1 MKNQEGDPDVWV
13 ILSLFWWILVSAT
26 AVKTSS
32 PTIPPRWA
40 CPVILLQVPETSN
53 TPAVVVVVKCAEWER
68 DTASSP
74 QIRSTFA
81 TCRRSN
87 AQGDGIA
94 CAIPRGMT

>member
-32 PTIPPRWA
+32 PMIPPRWA
-40 CPVILLQVPETSN
+40 CPGILLQVPETSN
-53 TPAVVVVVKCAEWER
+53 TPAVVVVR

-74 QIRSTFA
+74 QIRSTPKG
-81 TCRRSN
+81 N
-87 AQGDGIA
+87 GIA